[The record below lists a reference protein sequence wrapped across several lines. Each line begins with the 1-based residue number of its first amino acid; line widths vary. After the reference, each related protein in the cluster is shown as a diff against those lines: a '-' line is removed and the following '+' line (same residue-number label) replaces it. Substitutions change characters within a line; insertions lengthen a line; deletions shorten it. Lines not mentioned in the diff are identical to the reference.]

1 MPHSLSGQN
10 ARTAPPAALA
20 LLRAALLVALLSGI
34 GACGNR
40 GPLYLPDAEA
50 PAEASPPTPTEQDKQ
65 EAEKRAR
72 AGTGSAGP

>member
-1 MPHSLSGQN
+1 M
-10 ARTAPPAALA
+10 
-20 LLRAALLVALLSGI
+20 LLRAALLAALLSGI

-50 PAEASPPTPTEQDKQ
+50 PAKAEANTQTEQDRQ

-72 AGTGSAGP
+72 TGTGPAEP